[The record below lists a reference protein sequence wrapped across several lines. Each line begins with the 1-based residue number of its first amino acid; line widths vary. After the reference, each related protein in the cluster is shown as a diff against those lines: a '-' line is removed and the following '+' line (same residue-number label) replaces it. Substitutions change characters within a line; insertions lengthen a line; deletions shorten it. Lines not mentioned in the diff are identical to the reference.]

1 MATEFERM
9 AVSSA
14 TRWIGVLGLAICVLS
29 PAFGQVT
36 NSTGQTVRHRR
47 VAVEDETQPP
57 EVQQAEAAITKKDYA
72 AALPLLERATQ
83 HNEKNYLAWFD
94 LGFVLNALGRSE
106 DAIAAYR
113 KSVAA
118 KPDVFESN
126 LNLGLM
132 LARANHSDAATFLH
146 AATQLK
152 PTDHVEESKARA
164 WSALGHVLEAA
175 KPEEAAAAY
184 REAAQLQ
191 PKDPEPYFA
200 LGALLER
207 QKDIAGAEAAY
218 RQALQLAPTSSDG
231 SSDAITALA
240 NLYMSSRRFTEAEAM
255 LRQLA
260 AAHPDDAVLHVQ
272 LGRVLGAEGK
282 NDEAI
287 AEMGLAAKSAPLDPA
302 AALDLAELYERA
314 RKYPEAE
321 AAYRQLLTKQPANA
335 DLHHALGKIL
345 LAARKFPEAQSE
357 FLQTVKLQPDRG
369 AAYGD
374 LAAAANE
381 NKDYP
386 LVIRALDVRGRFLP
400 ENAAIYFLR
409 ASAYDHLRDA
419 KKAAENYHKFLESA
433 QGQYPDQEW
442 QARHR
447 LIAIEPKK

>member
-1 MATEFERM
+1 MAASRG
-9 AVSSA
+9 
-14 TRWIGVLGLAICVLS
+14 TRWIGALGLAVCSLS
-29 PAFGQVT
+29 PAFGQAVP
-36 NSTGQTVRHRR
+36 STGQTVRHRR
-47 VAVEDETQPP
+47 VVVEDETLPP
-57 EVQQAEAAITKKDYA
+57 EVRQAEAAITKKDYA
-72 AALPLLERATQ
+72 AALPLLDQATQ
-83 HNEKNYLAWFD
+83 RNEKNYLAWFD
-94 LGFVLNALGRSE
+94 LGFVLNALGRNE

-132 LARANHSDAATFLH
+132 LARANHADAATFLH

-152 PTDHVEESKARA
+152 PTDHVEEGKARA
-164 WSALGHVLEAA
+164 WSAIGRVLEAT

-184 REAAQLQ
+184 REVARLQ

-207 QKDIAGAEAAY
+207 QKDTAGAEAAY
-218 RQALQLAPTSSDG
+218 RQALQLAPRSSEG
-231 SSDAITALA
+231 SSDATTALA
-240 NLYMSSRRFTEAEAM
+240 NLYMTTRRFSEAEVM
-255 LRQLA
+255 LRQLS
-260 AAHPDDAVLHVQ
+260 AAHPEDAVLHVQ

-287 AEMGLAAKSAPLDPA
+287 AEMELAAKSATLDSS

-314 RKYPEAE
+314 HKYPEAE
-321 AAYRQLLTKQPANA
+321 AAYRQLLAKQSASA

-357 FLQTVKLQPDRG
+357 FLQTVKLQPDLG

-386 LVIRALDVRGRFLP
+386 LVIRALDARGRSLP
-400 ENAAIYFLR
+400 ENAASYFMR

-419 KKAAENYHKFLESA
+419 KKAAENYHKFLELA
-433 QGQYPDQEW
+433 RGQYPDQEW